1 MEGGRKGWR
10 ERERREREGE
20 RRGTEAGILTSSSI
34 SHVYYAAI
42 MGEVMIIAM
51 IGAERHENNDNV
63 T

>member
-1 MEGGRKGWR
+1 MEG
-10 ERERREREGE
+10 EREEREG